1 MSNFCITVSN
11 NQNEFQVDELKLE
24 KIGTVMFNY
33 LLIKPDI
40 LNLSTLKDCDLSNKI
55 LSIDI
60 LICDDKEIR
69 ELNSKYRNID
79 KPTDVLSFAIYADCP
94 ECKTIPGDMISL
106 GDIVISAQTTK
117 RQADENDKSFDE
129 EINFLLSHGLLHLM
143 GFDHTNDEEL
153 NFMLK
158 IQDEMIEYGMNNI

>member
-11 NQNEFQVDELKLE
+11 NQDEFQVDESKLE

-40 LNLSTLKDCDLSNKI
+40 MSLSALKDCNLSNKI
-55 LSIDI
+55 LNIDI
-60 LICDDKEIR
+60 LICDDKEIQ

-79 KPTDVLSFAIYADCP
+79 KPTDVLSFAIYADSP
-94 ECKTIPGDMISL
+94 ESRTMFGDMISL
-106 GDIVISAQTTK
+106 GDIVISAQTAK
-117 RQADENDKSFDE
+117 IQADENNKNFDE

-143 GFDHTNDEEL
+143 GFDHVNDEEL

-158 IQDEMIEYGMNNI
+158 VQYEMIQYAINNT